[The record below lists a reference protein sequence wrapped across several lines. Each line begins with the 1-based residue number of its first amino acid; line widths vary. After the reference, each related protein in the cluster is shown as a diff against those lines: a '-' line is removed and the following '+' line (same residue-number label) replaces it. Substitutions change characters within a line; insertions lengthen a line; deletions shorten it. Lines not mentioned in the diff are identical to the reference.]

1 MTSDQTQKNLNKDE
15 VYENELLLGTI
26 EGLRFMPSQTQKSQT
41 QKSQNSQNNNNLSTA
56 QSDIIS
62 KQLELR
68 AERLINAPNEEILL
82 ASDGYLRWRGQI
94 IANLI
99 EGEKTLSPNI
109 ILLADNNIPKD
120 KINEISERLNLWLS
134 HHINVIFEQIKAL
147 ENPLEIDKND
157 EANAQALELTE
168 QLASHFGIIPRQKI
182 AGLVKSLDQE
192 IRGKLRRLGI
202 KFGAYHI
209 YLPLSLKPAQRELAL
224 ILYALKN
231 GGIKQAGVSELP
243 QIILSGR
250 TSFEIDKNINTSLYE
265 IAGFKIAG
273 NRAVRIDILERL
285 ADLIRPLVMLN
296 PLTIEGEL
304 PEGAAEKN
312 GFRVTV
318 EMTSLLGCAGEDFS
332 SILKSLGYLL
342 KRTPIKQETPE
353 QKTKPQEARPQK
365 VEPQKPE
372 LQQTDLQEA
381 NLQEEK
387 FDEIW
392 FPAPFK
398 SEHNKHNSKNSNK
411 NPKHHNKGKQS
422 FSSNKNNHAAKHHHK
437 SKPKAKPFD
446 PDSPFAALMAL
457 KNKTN
462 K

>member
-1 MTSDQTQKNLNKDE
+1 MTSNQTQKNLNIDE
-15 VYENELLLGTI
+15 IYENEILLGTI
-26 EGLRFMPSQTQKSQT
+26 EGLRFMPSQTQKNQT
-41 QKSQNSQNNNNLSTA
+41 QENQNSQDNTSLSTT
-56 QSDIIS
+56 QTDIIS

-94 IANLI
+94 IANLSK
-99 EGEKTLSPNI
+99 GEKTLSPNI
-109 ILLADNNIPKD
+109 ILLTDNNIPKD
-120 KINEISERLNLWLS
+120 KTIEISERLNLWLS
-134 HHINVIFEQIKAL
+134 HHINVVFEQIKAL
-147 ENPLEIDKND
+147 ENPIEIDKND
-157 EANAQALELTE
+157 EANAQAIELTK
-168 QLASHFGIIPRQKI
+168 QLASHFGILPRQKI
-182 AGLVKSLDQE
+182 ASLVKSLDQD

-231 GGIKQAGVSELP
+231 GDIKQAGVSELP

-250 TSFEIDKNINTSLYE
+250 TSFEIDKEINPSLYE

-332 SILKSLGYLL
+332 SILKSLGYRL
-342 KRTPIKQETPE
+342 KRTPIKQEAQE
-353 QKTKPQEARPQK
+353 QEVKPQEDKLRKA
-365 VEPQKPE
+365 
-372 LQQTDLQEA
+372 DLQEVESQESEP
-381 NLQEEK
+381 QEEK
-387 FDEIW
+387 FDDIW
-392 FPAPFK
+392 FPAPFR
-398 SEHNKHNSKNSNK
+398 SEHNKQNSKNSSKNTNHHNK
-411 NPKHHNKGKQS
+411 SKQSLSAKKKKHAPKHHNKI
-422 FSSNKNNHAAKHHHK
+422 
-437 SKPKAKPFD
+437 KAKPFD

-457 KNKTN
+457 KNNTDK
-462 K
+462 